1 MALQYRGCADLDR
14 RQGVSCLSPAST
26 RIGILVWTY
35 TGYRQGLSASEWRMF
50 THIMIGSDDLDRA
63 KVFYD
68 ATFIALGGPA
78 RRTNEAG

>member
-1 MALQYRGCADLDR
+1 
-14 RQGVSCLSPAST
+14 
-26 RIGILVWTY
+26 
-35 TGYRQGLSASEWRMF
+35 MF